1 MKRVIIDRLE
11 EGTAVC
17 LDANKN
23 ALLIEISLLPEGAE
37 EGSTLL
43 IADDGR
49 LSLDIQDAQ
58 ERAQRINA
66 LQEQLFD

>member
-49 LSLDIQDAQ
+49 LSLDRSE
-58 ERAQRINA
+58 ERRVGK
-66 LQEQLFD
+66 ECRSRWSPYH